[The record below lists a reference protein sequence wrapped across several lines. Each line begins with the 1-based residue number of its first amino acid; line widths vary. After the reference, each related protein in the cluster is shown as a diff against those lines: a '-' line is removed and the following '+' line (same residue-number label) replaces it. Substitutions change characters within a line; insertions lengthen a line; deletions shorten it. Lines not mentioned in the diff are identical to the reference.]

1 MSTPAPLALSMV
13 DTNTGQRHL
22 VRVEVVPL
30 HRRSGRYPALCGEV
44 LTGGRLTVSGC
55 ATCARCA
62 LQARGQPRRLAWA
75 RRALIATVTGRW
87 RNTG

>member
-1 MSTPAPLALSMV
+1 MSAPALVLGIV
-13 DTNTGQRHL
+13 DTSTGYRHF
-22 VRVEVVPL
+22 VAVDVAAL
-30 HRRSGRYPALCGEV
+30 HRRSGRYPALCGQV

-55 ATCARCA
+55 ATCATCA
-62 LQARGQPRRLAWA
+62 LHAQGHPRRRAGA